1 MTNRNILVRPFDAID
16 PTINDQRV
24 IVGILAIILPVLTLV
39 YGLVSHLLM
48 PTISEYYYTGARDA
62 FEGTLCVTGF
72 FLVTY
77 KGPYLREAVLTTLCG
92 IAGLLVALFP
102 CFTAVAITPP
112 LPARVGLLNLPVM
125 MSNTGHVTSAACFF
139 ILLGVNCIAFCF
151 DDPVGTNVPSGR
163 MSGETTAAR
172 VVYLVCAALI
182 FGSVIALAI
191 LSKWPASEE
200 GIWRWFCETVA
211 LVAFSVSWFTK
222 GKAIQRLVNFGKT
235 NLLGMKS

>member
-1 MTNRNILVRPFDAID
+1 MTQRNILVRSFSAID
-16 PTINDQRV
+16 PTINDQRI
-24 IVGILAIILPVLTLV
+24 IVGVLAIVLPVLTLV
-39 YGLVSHLLM
+39 YGLVTHLLM

-77 KGPYLREAVLTTLCG
+77 KGPYPREAILTALCG

-102 CFTAVAITPP
+102 CFTAVPIQPP
-112 LPARVGLLNLPVM
+112 LPPRVGLLNLPVM
-125 MSNTGHVTSAACFF
+125 MSNTAHVSSAACFF
-139 ILLGVNCIAFCF
+139 ILLGVNCLAFCV
-151 DDPVGTNVPSGR
+151 DDPAGTNVPAGHSV
-163 MSGETTAAR
+163 GETAAAR
-172 VVYLVCAALI
+172 VVYIVCAALI

-191 LSKWPASEE
+191 LSRWPASEE

-222 GKAIQRLVNFGKT
+222 GKAIQRLINFGKGS
-235 NLLGMKS
+235 LLGMKS